1 MSIIYETKVTSTV
14 IREISYPGADL
25 EADTPEKVVAAW
37 QNFVTQCTWHDPL
50 KEAMVV
56 WNLNTR
62 NQILDFNLVSLGTL
76 NATLTH
82 PREVFR
88 PAIVC
93 GACSIIITHNHPSG
107 DPTPSEADIKATRE
121 IKRAGDLLR
130 IELLD
135 HVVIGKPSNSTKDS
149 IRSACHATVR
159 RQGFASLREM
169 GYLYS

>member
-1 MSIIYETKVTSTV
+1 MSIIYEKKVTATV

-37 QNFVTQCTWHDPL
+37 NNFVTQATWHDPL

-56 WNLNTR
+56 WTTNTQ

-76 NATLTH
+76 NATLAH
-82 PREVFR
+82 PREIFR
-88 PAIVC
+88 PAIVS
-93 GACSIIITHNHPSG
+93 GACSIILTHNHPSG
-107 DPTPSEADIKATRE
+107 DPTPSEEDIKVTRD

-135 HVVIGKPSNSTKDS
+135 HVVIGTPIPTAKDS
-149 IRSACHATVR
+149 ARSASHYTAR

-169 GYLYS
+169 GYFYS